1 MATERYLT
9 VQDVADELKVSTET
23 VRRWLRSGR
32 LKGTMLGGTRLG
44 YRVMESDLRH
54 FVAGEREP
62 EGPVGKAAA

>member
-1 MATERYLT
+1 MASERYLT
-9 VQDVADELKVSTET
+9 VQDVAAELKVSTET

-54 FVAGEREP
+54 FVATG
-62 EGPVGKAAA
+62 GHSDTQVAA